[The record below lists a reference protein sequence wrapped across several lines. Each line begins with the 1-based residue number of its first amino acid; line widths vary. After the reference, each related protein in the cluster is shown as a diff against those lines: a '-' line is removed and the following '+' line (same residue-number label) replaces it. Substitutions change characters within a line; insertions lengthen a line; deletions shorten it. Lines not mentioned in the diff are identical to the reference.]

1 LSVRI
6 LNAEPENYCDEAR
19 AILEGLGELV
29 ERPVT
34 QARLAGVAGEFDV
47 LIVRLGLRV
56 TRDVLEAD
64 RLQTVVTA
72 TTGLDH
78 VDLQAAAECSVTV
91 LSLKGEQ
98 AFLRT
103 IPATA
108 EHTWAML
115 LALVRQI
122 PWAFGNVLDGG
133 WDRDRFKG
141 RDLFGRRLGI
151 LGLGRLGEKVAG
163 YGLAF
168 GMRVAAYD
176 PYRAGWVDRVDRAE
190 TIEALLDRA
199 DFLCIH
205 LPLNEETEGMLT
217 GRLLGLLPAGA
228 RVVNTSRGAILDEA
242 ALAKLLEQGHIA
254 GAAVDVLANEQPDD
268 LRRRSPLLQYAGRH
282 DNLLITPHIGGATF
296 DSMRMTEVFMAEK
309 LRGHLLAGR

>member
-1 LSVRI
+1 MSVRI

-29 ERPVT
+29 ERPVA
-34 QARLAGVAGEFDV
+34 QARLAGAAGEFDV

-64 RLQTVVTA
+64 RLRTVVTA

-78 VDLQAAAECSVTV
+78 VDLQAAEECSVTV

-108 EHTWAML
+108 EHTWALL

-141 RDLFGRRLGI
+141 RDLFGKRLGI

-176 PYRAGWVDRVDRAE
+176 PYRAGWVDRVDRAK
-190 TIEALLDRA
+190 TIEALLDRT

-242 ALAKLLEQGHIA
+242 ALAKLLGQGHIA
-254 GAAVDVLANEQPDD
+254 GAAVDVLADEQPDN
-268 LRRRSPLLQYAGRH
+268 LRQRSPLLQYAGGH